1 MNDHYITS
9 YHENHDLSKYSFL
22 VTGGAGF
29 IGSNLVEYLLKFGA
43 AKVRVLDNFSTGFI
57 HNIEPFLNRNNF
69 ELIEGDIR
77 DRKACDEAVN
87 GIDFVLHEAALGS
100 VPRSIADPFTTND
113 VNVTGFL
120 NLLLASR
127 DAKVKRVIYAASSS
141 TYGDSVELP
150 KVEEKIGKPLSPYA
164 VTKYINE
171 LYAGVFATLFD
182 MELIGLRYFNVFG
195 QRQAPDGQ
203 YAAVIP
209 KFIQS
214 LINHK
219 SPIINGDGNISRDFT
234 YIDNVVQM
242 NIKSLFTQNP
252 AAVNQVFNVAYG
264 ERITINQLVGY
275 LKKFL
280 SKIDPLIANTEIIYG
295 PKRTGDIEHS
305 LASIQKGK
313 DLLNYNPLFSVERGL
328 ENAVGWYV
336 NQASKCGIAYN
347 S

>member
-1 MNDHYITS
+1 MNDHYTVS
-9 YHENHDLSKYSFL
+9 YHQDQDLSKFSFL

-43 AKVRVLDNFSTGFI
+43 AKVRVLDNFSTGFM
-57 HNIEPFLNRNNF
+57 HNIEPFLNHSNF

-77 DRKACDEAVN
+77 DRETCNKAVE
-87 GIDFVLHEAALGS
+87 GLDFVFHEAALGS

-120 NLLLASR
+120 NILLASR
-127 DAKVKRVIYAASSS
+127 DAKIKRLIYAASSS

-150 KVEEKIGKPLSPYA
+150 KVEERIGKPLSPYA
-164 VTKYINE
+164 VTKYVNE
-171 LYAGVFATLFD
+171 LYANVFASLYN

-195 QRQAPDGQ
+195 QRQAPNGQ

-214 LINHK
+214 LINYE
-219 SPIINGDGNISRDFT
+219 SPVINGDGNISRDFT

-252 AAVNQVFNVAYG
+252 AAINQVFNVAYG

-280 SKIDPLIANTEIIYG
+280 SEIDPVVANTEIVYG
-295 PKRTGDIEHS
+295 PKRPGDIEHS
-305 LASIQKGK
+305 LASIKKGK
-313 DLLNYNPLFSVERGL
+313 DLVNYNPTFSVESGL
-328 ENAVGWYV
+328 KNAVGWYV
-336 NQASKCGIAYN
+336 NQASKCKMA
-347 S
+347 